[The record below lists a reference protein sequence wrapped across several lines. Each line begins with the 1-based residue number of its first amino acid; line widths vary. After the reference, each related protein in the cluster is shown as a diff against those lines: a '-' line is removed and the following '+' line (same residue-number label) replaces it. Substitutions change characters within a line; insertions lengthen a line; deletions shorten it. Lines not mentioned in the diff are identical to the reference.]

1 MSTTRDENIMAGLT
15 EVAREVFMDE
25 DIVLTHE
32 TWADDIV
39 GWSSIA
45 LVELLIGAQER
56 FGVTLS
62 AEETDGLTSI
72 GGLADVIA
80 HKMPA

>member
-1 MSTTRDENIMAGLT
+1 MSRNDDIMQGLT
-15 EVAREVFMDE
+15 EVAREVFMDDE
-25 DIVLTHE
+25 LVLTRDS
-32 TWADDIV
+32 WADDIV

-56 FGVTLS
+56 FAVTLS

-72 GGLADVIA
+72 GSLADLIER
-80 HKMPA
+80 KTSG